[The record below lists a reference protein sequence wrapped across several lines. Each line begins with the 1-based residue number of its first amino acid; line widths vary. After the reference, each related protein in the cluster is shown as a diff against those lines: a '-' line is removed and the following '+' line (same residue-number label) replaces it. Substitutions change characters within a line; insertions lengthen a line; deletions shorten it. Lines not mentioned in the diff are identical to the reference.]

1 MQLVV
6 NGETRDFEPAPDNV
20 AALIVAL
27 ALPDAQVAVE
37 LNGAVVPK
45 RDHGARALVTGD
57 VVEIV
62 TLVGGG

>member
-6 NGETRDFEPAPDNV
+6 NGESRDIEPAPTSIAELLDT
-20 AALIVAL
+20 L
-27 ALPDAQVAVE
+27 AVPRTQVAVE

-45 RDHGARALVTGD
+45 REHEGHALSSGD
-57 VVEIV
+57 VIEIV